1 MALERDSP
9 PLEEP
14 LAKLELALIDEYL
27 RTRGYDPVAVRDR
40 SDAVAKAALR
50 DAAIYAAIRLTEV
63 ESRAHYIHEIHGG
76 AQRRR

>member
-14 LAKLELALIDEYL
+14 LAKLELALIDEFL
-27 RTRGYDPVAVRDR
+27 RARGYDPVVLRSR
-40 SDAVAKAALR
+40 SDGAAKAALK
-50 DAAIYAAIRLTEV
+50 DATIYAATRLTEV

-76 AQRRR
+76 SDRKR

>member
-27 RTRGYDPVAVRDR
+27 RTLGYDPVTVRNR
-40 SDAVAKAALR
+40 SDAAARAALR
-50 DAAIYAAIRLTEV
+50 DAAIYAATRLTEV

-76 AQRRR
+76 AERRR